1 MPNTKVKRAFK
12 FRFYP
17 TPEQEKELLQT
28 WGCVR
33 LVYNKALDMRHT
45 AWYKN
50 HERVNYSQT
59 SAALTQWKKQD
70 EFSFLKE
77 VSSVPL
83 QQCLRHLQS
92 AFANFFEKR
101 MGYPK
106 FKSRKKSRLGLEYS
120 TSGFRFKGDDLYI
133 ARLKEPLAAHWS
145 RDFDRDSVSTVTITK
160 DKADRWFVS
169 CLGEVVVEKRRI
181 TGKTVG
187 LDMGAKDTLVLSTGQ
202 KLSPRDDRDMKKKLA
217 KVNKYQRRL
226 SKKKIGSK
234 NFAKAKTKLSKAH
247 VQVVDAR
254 KDWIHKT
261 TTQLVKEFDVVC
273 IEDLNVRGMT
283 TSTRGK
289 GRKAKAGLNR
299 RVLEQSFAEIRH
311 CLEYKAKD
319 SGGEVVAIDRFFPSS
334 KTCSSC
340 GYINDLLTLNQRFWT
355 CPRCQEHLDRD
366 INAAKNIQAAGLAVI
381 ACGDGVR
388 PAKKPVALQAGTRQ
402 RSRNPRP

>member
-1 MPNTKVKRAFK
+1 MSNTKVKRAFK

-17 TPEQEKELLQT
+17 TPEQEKELLRT

-120 TSGFRFKGDDLYI
+120 KSGFKFKGDNLHI

-283 TSTRGK
+283 TSTRDK

-355 CPRCQEHLDRD
+355 CPRCSTHLDRD

-402 RSRNPRP
+402 